1 MEEKASSTAAPSSRE
16 GVYFGWWVVLASF
29 VGLSLGSASMGVFG
43 IGVFVRPL
51 EAEFGWSRA
60 QISFAA
66 AIITYTIVLVSPIQG
81 YLLDRFGVR
90 RVVLRSI
97 PIFSVTLAL
106 LYFQGPD
113 IRLFY
118 LAWIVIMG
126 FGTGFLNSSYN
137 KVTAAWFD
145 RRLGLAVGIVS
156 AGQGAGAAIIPIL
169 GQFLIVHFGWRLAYV
184 GFGAVALVVTFTIN
198 LFLLYDRPAD
208 KGLIKADGREL
219 ALSTEATGFSFRQC
233 LALRSFWL
241 TAVAFF
247 FLGSMSTSIATHQ
260 VPMLIDRGLSPQ
272 RAADMQSLFGVA
284 LIVGR
289 LGVGYLMDHLHA
301 PFVAMASLLGPVIGL
316 SLYALGAASG
326 LAALCAL
333 LIGFGIGA
341 EFDVLGFII
350 ARYFGRKAYGK
361 LYGVLFSVFLFGGGL
376 GTAGSRDRAD
386 QDRDLQPRAMGSGGG
401 YTPCFAVARAP
412 RAVYPVR
419 RTKPETR
426 MNFALTAADIS
437 YVADGLSRPESVLVE
452 RSGTLWVSDN
462 RCGVTRIDVGGLQ
475 TASRA
480 HGRQSQRAGD
490 GERRQPIRRQCHRRR
505 ALPPAAR
512 RSLRIC
518 DRPF

>member
-1 MEEKASSTAAPSSRE
+1 MAKKSFSTAATSSRK
-16 GVYFGWWVVLASF
+16 GIYFGWWVVLASF

-43 IGVFVRPL
+43 IGVFIRPL

-66 AIITYTIVLVSPIQG
+66 AIITSTIIVISPLQG

-90 RVVLRSI
+90 RVVLTSI

-118 LAWIVIMG
+118 LAWIVIMV
-126 FGTGFLNSSYN
+126 FGTGFLNGSYN
-137 KVTAAWFD
+137 KVAAAWFD

-169 GQFLIVHFGWRLAYV
+169 SQFLIAHFGWRLAYV
-184 GFGAVALVVTFTIN
+184 GLGSVALIVTFTVN
-198 LFLLYDRPAD
+198 LFLLYDRPTD
-208 KGLIKADGREL
+208 KGLTGADGQEL
-219 ALSTEATGFSFRQC
+219 ALSRTEATGFSVRQC

-247 FLGSMSTSIATHQ
+247 LLGTMSTGIAIHQ

-272 RAADMQSLFGVA
+272 RAADMQSLFGLA

-289 LGVGYLMDHLHA
+289 IGVGYLMDRIHA

-316 SLYALGAASG
+316 SVYALGAASG
-326 LAALCAL
+326 LAALCAV

-376 GTAGSRDRAD
+376 GAAGLGIVRTKVGTYSPG
-386 QDRDLQPRAMGSGGG
+386 LW
-401 YTPCFAVARAP
+401 AVAAATLVALLLLGRLGP
-412 RAVYPVR
+412 YTRFG
-419 RTKPETR
+419 KP
-426 MNFALTAADIS
+426 
-437 YVADGLSRPESVLVE
+437 GLK
-452 RSGTLWVSDN
+452 
-462 RCGVTRIDVGGLQ
+462 
-475 TASRA
+475 
-480 HGRQSQRAGD
+480 
-490 GERRQPIRRQCHRRR
+490 
-505 ALPPAAR
+505 PA
-512 RSLRIC
+512 
-518 DRPF
+518 